1 VEPFGKMM
9 PPTSRIERK
18 EIPWCTLCLVTACVT
33 CHTSVLVGNID
44 TSSALT
50 TVGKSTSGWS
60 AVGVGLATAMED
72 ELESL
77 MTNCSDQMVDVL
89 EQIVVVQEMMDYVL
103 AWVGNSTDEA
113 VNASGAVALLQTA
126 SAAQKDTNITELA
139 ESLKPVIMST
149 LDSILD
155 KAMEYLSGVM
165 YDLLDVIKPALEQ
178 VGEWIEKFTDRI
190 IDLLES
196 FSTTID
202 KVQKVFDNLMSQL
215 STSGGDNAVA
225 MLNQVISLFDVD
237 GDGCISLSD
246 IEEVAEIYSITCLQG
261 DKPAE
266 LFPTYDTDDDG
277 CLDWDELF
285 LFTEDDDIPN
295 AMSVI
300 LRAYAKKLSVVA
312 GEVAG
317 ATMRIDVADAVV
329 DYFELVCAKNMTK
342 LYWVS
347 DAISNMSLPL
357 DFTSAVMASLC
368 LAEDDPNLL
377 TDMDVGATVIDAMYQ
392 LNEDYLYV
400 ALDNMADEEFWVPN
414 GYSIYDLARCT
425 ETVTGWVLN
434 ASLIYG
440 GTDEGD
446 EDSDDNENSNE
457 SSVARGLGLAQM
469 GRAQRRALTRAGVRQ
484 QAELRVQR
492 YHARK
497 RDERSAKREAM
508 FGSKTSQRLLGRLL
522 GGVAASDSTNPNADS
537 LINGG
542 QPAYPETLLFA
553 AWLSS
558 NASASAD
565 KFQEMCFEYSQT
577 SSSTLDSFATEIQG
591 LIKEVVSMI
600 TILETWASDTGIAR
614 IEEMVEDFATTA
626 MEDVKSL
633 VLTQISDLIDDYLPE
648 VAEGVVEAVDSASE
662 SIGTDVAD
670 FLGDYLEEG
679 LIEPVAE
686 IAGELLDNET
696 WGEEVAE
703 TVVDSLI
710 GTMDDALGSYIGD
723 QLKDVL
729 EELVV
734 DAVSEYSSS
743 SESVTGQRKP
753 LKLLQ
758 ADQRRAPEEI
768 RRDRAAARTEASA
781 KKQALLQLPE
791 STCTGRSGAV
801 AQCERRHARS
811 QKAALAQHAHVE
823 KKDAKRRATEE
834 LMHRTGGGQFGDL
847 MRFHSGHKGRA
858 GGQAGHASSG
868 SEHHARGHH
877 GSSHAGRARA
887 RTAGRRGSTTTGVEI
902 SDAWETAA
910 ETLATLIDV
919 VPTGTDTM
927 TLARDAVG
935 AAAECL
941 ASIFSTFADDGEEVF
956 DEIAFY
962 WTLIW
967 ALYFG
972 FMAPMTCVILFYGF
986 WAGGYFGGPQ
996 PSVEEEYVPPRT
1008 VRDRVGVCASTCGI
1022 CCQKCHDS
1030 KMCFWSLMIVMQIV
1044 ILIIFLIS
1052 IILCIFAGVKT
1063 FIIAG
1068 CSEIYMLS
1076 DETTCL
1082 VLIEVLKSFL
1092 TTFYVSDISESL
1104 DEICDSN
1111 KLLTCDLIEQKMI
1124 TSTILTTI
1132 FSFAAVILGLQ
1143 LCIESACLHEKVRF
1157 RRALAE
1163 AKMEADFDET
1173 RQQAALT
1180 S

>member
-1 VEPFGKMM
+1 M
-9 PPTSRIERK
+9 PPTSRLERR
-18 EIPWCTLCLVTACVT
+18 EVPWCTLCLVTACVT
-33 CHTSVLVGNID
+33 CHTLVLVGNID

-50 TVGKSTSGWS
+50 TVGQSTSGWS

-72 ELESL
+72 ELEAL

-113 VNASGAVALLQTA
+113 INASGAVALLQTMGT
-126 SAAQKDTNITELA
+126 AQKDTNVTELA
-139 ESLKPVIMST
+139 ESLKPIIMST
-149 LDSILD
+149 LDGILD
-155 KAMEYLSGVM
+155 KAMDYLSGVM

-178 VGEWIEKFTDRI
+178 VGEWITKFSDRI
-190 IDLLES
+190 IELLED

-202 KVQKVFDNLMSQL
+202 KVQKIFDNLMSQL
-215 STSGGDNAVA
+215 STSGGDNAEA

-237 GDGCISLSD
+237 GDSCVSLDD
-246 IEEVAEIYSITCLQG
+246 IEEVADIYSVTALQG

-266 LFPTYDTDDDG
+266 LFPTYDTDGDG
-277 CLDWDELF
+277 CLDWDELL

-300 LRAYAKKLSVVA
+300 LRAYAKKLSIVA

-329 DYFELVCAKNMTK
+329 EYLELVCAKNITK

-347 DAISNMSLPL
+347 DAISNQSLPL

-377 TDMDVGATVIDAMYQ
+377 TDMDVGSTVIDAMYQ
-392 LNEDYLYV
+392 LNSPYLYV
-400 ALDNMADEEFWVPN
+400 ALDNMADTDFWVSN

-425 ETVTGWVLN
+425 TTVTEWVLN
-434 ASLIYG
+434 ASLAYDS
-440 GTDEGD
+440 TDQND
-446 EDSDDNENSNE
+446 EESYDNESSNE
-457 SSVARGLGLAQM
+457 SSPARGLGLAQM
-469 GRAQRRALTRAGVRQ
+469 GRAQRRALTRAGVKQ
-484 QAELRVQR
+484 QAELRVQG

-497 RDERSAKREAM
+497 REERSAKREAM
-508 FGSKTSQRLLGRLL
+508 FSSKTSQRLLGRLL

-565 KFQEMCFEYSQT
+565 RFQSMCFEYSQT

-600 TILETWASDTGIAR
+600 TILETWASDSGIAR
-614 IEEMVEDFATTA
+614 IEEMVDDFATTA

-633 VLTQISDLIDDYLPE
+633 VLSTISDLIDTYLPDL
-648 VAEGVVEAVDSASE
+648 AEGVVEAVDSASE

-670 FLGDYLEEG
+670 FLGGYLESG

-686 IAGELLDNET
+686 IAGDLLGNDT

-703 TVVDSLI
+703 TVVESL
-710 GTMDDALGSYIGD
+710 GDTLEDALGSYIGD

-743 SESVTGQRKP
+743 SESVTGKRKP

-758 ADQRRAPEEI
+758 AGERRAPEEL
-768 RRDRAAARTEASA
+768 RRHLSAARAEASA
-781 KKQALLQLPE
+781 QQPALLQLPE
-791 STCTGRSGAV
+791 ATCAGRQGAV
-801 AQCERRHARS
+801 AQCERRHARR
-811 QKAALAQHAHVE
+811 QRAALAQQAHAE
-823 KKDAKRRATEE
+823 KRGAKRRATEE
-834 LMHRTGGGQFGDL
+834 LLERTRGGQFGDL
-847 MRFHSGHKGRA
+847 VRFHSERGGSA
-858 GGQAGHASSG
+858 GGHAGHARSG
-868 SEHHARGHH
+868 SAHHAQSGHH
-877 GSSHAGRARA
+877 SSSHAGRAHA
-887 RTAGRRGSTTTGVEI
+887 RTTSRRGGAAAAAGVDV
-902 SDAWETAA
+902 SDAWTTAA

-941 ASIFSTFADDGEEVF
+941 ASVFSTFADEGEELF

-962 WTLIW
+962 WTLLW
-967 ALYFG
+967 SLYFG
-972 FMAPMTCVILFYGF
+972 IMAPMTMVILFYGF

-1008 VRDRVGVCASTCGI
+1008 VRDRVGVCASTCGL

-1030 KMCFWSLMIVMQIV
+1030 KMAFWSLMIVMQLV

-1052 IILCIFAGVKT
+1052 IILCILAGVKT
-1063 FIIAG
+1063 FIIEG
-1068 CSEIYMLS
+1068 CTEIYVLNDS
-1076 DETTCL
+1076 ETCL
-1082 VLIEVLKSFL
+1082 VIVTLLKDFL
-1092 TTFYVSDISESL
+1092 STFYVSDINESL
-1104 DEICDSN
+1104 DDICDNN
-1111 KLLTCDLIEQKMI
+1111 KLLTCDLIEEKMI
-1124 TSTILTTI
+1124 YSTIFTTV

-1163 AKMEADFDET
+1163 AKMEADFEET
-1173 RQQAALT
+1173 RRNAALT